1 MPRGR
6 STRIA
11 GWVPSEL
18 EMLPTS
24 PYFPMTH
31 GTLDPTRLLTSQLS
45 RPWLM
50 GLASGQTP
58 GPASRTRTMADARAS
73 WDASGVSPGDGDDWV
88 RSVSWK
94 IISDGSNQGY
104 SGFSALRTGV
114 APSEGS
120 PI

>member
-1 MPRGR
+1 
-6 STRIA
+6 
-11 GWVPSEL
+11 
-18 EMLPTS
+18 
-24 PYFPMTH
+24 
-31 GTLDPTRLLTSQLS
+31 
-45 RPWLM
+45 
-50 GLASGQTP
+50 
-58 GPASRTRTMADARAS
+58 MADARAS